1 MCSSSGGWTTVE
13 VDALQDEEAAP
24 PRLAYCSLAFAAVSE
39 TADGAGGGGRVF
51 LSGGMDENQ
60 ELLHDVF
67 VFELGVGVIRGR
79 WRRLR
84 SPVFQ
89 VCVCMQRCTW

>member
-24 PRLAYCSLAFAAVSE
+24 PRLAYCSLAVAAVSE
-39 TADGAGGGGRVF
+39 TADAAGGGGRVY